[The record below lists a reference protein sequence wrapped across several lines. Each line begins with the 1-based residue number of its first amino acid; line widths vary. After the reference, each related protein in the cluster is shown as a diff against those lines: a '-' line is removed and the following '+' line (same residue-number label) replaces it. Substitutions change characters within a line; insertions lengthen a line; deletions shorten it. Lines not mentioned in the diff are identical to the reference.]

1 MKIVVDASIVVSAFI
16 LGGEPRK
23 VIERVFNCVDKLYVT
38 KEILAEFTD
47 AVNRPKF
54 CADADE
60 TKSYIRKIALKG
72 RKATPPK
79 RSRNRNGNTPDN
91 KYIACGAAGNAAY
104 IISGDAHLL
113 ELKQYEN
120 IRILTAKEYLETM
133 SKLEAYFRASEAL
146 PSILEMRNK

>member
-1 MKIVVDASIVVSAFI
+1 MKIVVDVNTVVSAFI

-23 VIERVFNCVDKLYVT
+23 VLERVFNGDDKLYVT

-47 AVNRPKF
+47 VVNRPKF
-54 CADADE
+54 CLEASE
-60 TKSYIRKIALKG
+60 IKSYIRKIGLNG

-79 RSRNRNGNTPDN
+79 RSRNGNGNTPDN

-113 ELKQYEN
+113 ELKQYGN
-120 IRILTAKEYLETM
+120 IKILTAKEYLETIGR
-133 SKLEAYFRASEAL
+133 LEAYFRASKAI
-146 PSILEMRNK
+146 PSITV